1 MENNQEHKI
10 DKIFRET
17 FENQEITPPS
27 DAWTCIHTYT
37 IGQKE
42 KKPKTWLKY
51 VSLATL
57 FLLIS
62 GFGMWYFVD
71 NQVIADVNTP
81 VSLSQ
86 EVVSGDTRSNRKTQI
101 TALQNAGRTLNPAS
115 VKTSNQLA
123 RLSID
128 SFDSEINHR
137 IQDLNSHEA
146 LIKTSTIEN
155 KPLIIVDSLSNHSN
169 ELAEPLSYSTDNKLE
184 FIEPKPLIFDNLSG
198 EIQKKNENKIMALE
212 ENMVDK
218 KAVFKADSVDYG
230 SKFSLRHPI
239 ISYGLE
245 MSNTNWDVTRN
256 IGNNNWVKPDNSYLG
271 EPIRLGYA
279 LKLGVSWKL
288 NKKFRSGV
296 NLSYGNI
303 SLGYSP
309 SITIPYSS
317 NIKYSSDFAT
327 RKSNNLSYQVR
338 TSFGDVEIPIDA
350 LIKSNYP
357 PLSSLRDSSRIDLW
371 FSPQS
376 MESMTLTFS
385 NQYDLIFKQ
394 RMKRKRY
401 THQLYGLI
409 DFNILRQ
416 IHYLFNATDV
426 SFLSPSSASPLYRSF
441 LITKNNNHLQNA
453 SEFVFGLRAGLG
465 FRYQFARKWDFY
477 IESSGQHSLNNWVK
491 SDDIKTFQKAL
502 SVQAGINLNL

>member
-17 FENQEITPPS
+17 FENHEITPPS
-27 DAWTCIHTYT
+27 DAWTGIHTYT

-42 KKPKTWLKY
+42 KKPKIWLRY

-57 FLLIS
+57 LLLIS

-101 TALQNAGRTLNPAS
+101 AALQNVGRTLNPVS
-115 VKTSNQLA
+115 VKTSNQLV
-123 RLSID
+123 RVSID
-128 SFDSEINHR
+128 SFSSEINHLM
-137 IQDLNSHEA
+137 QDLNSHDA

-169 ELAEPLSYSTDNKLE
+169 ELAESLSYSTDNKLE
-184 FIEPKPLIFDNLSG
+184 IIEPKPLIFDNLSG

-239 ISYGLE
+239 ITYGFGQIWNFWDMGE
-245 MSNTNWDVTRN
+245 YKNNKVIFPNERGSNIR
-256 IGNNNWVKPDNSYLG
+256 IG
-271 EPIRLGYA
+271 IA
-279 LKLGVSWKL
+279 WKM
-288 NKKFRSGV
+288 NKKTRAGLAFESNGYNLGTAGISLPGSSSSLEIPTIKLIRQNQVYRSE
-296 NLSYGNI
+296 LPFGNI
-303 SLGYSP
+303 
-309 SITIPYSS
+309 
-317 NIKYSSDFAT
+317 D
-327 RKSNNLSYQVR
+327 
-338 TSFGDVEIPIDA
+338 IPISYFQDA
-350 LIKSNYP
+350 PVRVPNQLDTV
-357 PLSSLRDSSRIDLW
+357 RRIF

-376 MESMTLTFS
+376 MRTMSGCINFKYDFFS
-385 NQYDLIFKQ
+385 KFKEKEKKYSYQIYVLSDLVIQRQTSYSFVARDFYSGTSSLRPLNTINVVFYD
-394 RMKRKRY
+394 
-401 THQLYGLI
+401 T
-409 DFNILRQ
+409 
-416 IHYLFNATDV
+416 
-426 SFLSPSSASPLYRSF
+426 
-441 LITKNNNHLQNA
+441 NHLQNA

-477 IESSGQHSLNNWVK
+477 IESSGQHSWNNWVK
-491 SDDIKTFQKAL
+491 SDDIKTFQRAL